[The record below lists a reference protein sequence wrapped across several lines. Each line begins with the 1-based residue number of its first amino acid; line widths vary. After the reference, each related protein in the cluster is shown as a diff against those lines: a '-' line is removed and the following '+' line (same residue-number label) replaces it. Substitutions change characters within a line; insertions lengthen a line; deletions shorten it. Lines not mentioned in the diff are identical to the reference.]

1 MTYEKLYDLKYR
13 RKMSTYELV
22 SKYPKDIRRV
32 SELALMEVP
41 DKTLKE
47 VLEERKT
54 LERVMKLKRR
64 FL

>member
-1 MTYEKLYDLKYR
+1 
-13 RKMSTYELV
+13 MSTYELV